1 MTMVAFSARNEEEI
15 KQVCK
20 EHKIQMLPSTIYWWS
35 ASWKSSTDYYLC
47 ISVEDGKQRGGGH
60 ACKKSELGNTIILTT
75 RRRLI

>member
-20 EHKIQMLPSTIYWWS
+20 EHKIQMLQSTIEWWL
-35 ASWKSSTDYYLC
+35 AAWNNTDYYLC
-47 ISVEDGKQRGGGH
+47 ISVENGKQQGGGH
-60 ACKKSELGNTIILTT
+60 ACRKSELGSTIILTT

>member
-20 EHKIQMLPSTIYWWS
+20 EHKIQIRPETIRWWLNG
-35 ASWKSSTDYYLC
+35 WSSSEYYLC
-47 ISVEDGKQRGGGH
+47 ISVENGEQRGGGH
-60 ACKKSELGNTIILTT
+60 VCRKYELGSSTIILTT